1 VSVNRPRLRRVLAAT
16 TVLLA
21 ITLVAGCSDDSDPEP
36 DADKAKDTPSETT
49 GTPTTPVDPATDP
62 NGPFVVA
69 ATAVAQRSVDQVI
82 QLHVMGTGTVD
93 LNALRDQI
101 PTLAEAIAT
110 ELGNQIADAT
120 MMTPPKDSVAAELVD
135 ALTDYQELA
144 GQLSEW
150 NAEQGQP
157 MPDGWF
163 DRLEKADRHWK
174 GALRKLGDLSG
185 TDLLANVPE
194 LILPT

>member
-1 VSVNRPRLRRVLAAT
+1 MSATRLRRVLAAT

-21 ITLVAGCSDDSDPEP
+21 IGLVAGCSDDSDPEP
-36 DADKAKDTPSETT
+36 DADKAKDTPSDT
-49 GTPTTPVDPATDP
+49 GTPTAPVDPATDP

-82 QLHVMGTGTVD
+82 QLHIMGTGTVE

-110 ELGNQIADAT
+110 ELGKQIADAT

-144 GQLSEW
+144 GELSEW
-150 NAEQGQP
+150 SVEDGQP